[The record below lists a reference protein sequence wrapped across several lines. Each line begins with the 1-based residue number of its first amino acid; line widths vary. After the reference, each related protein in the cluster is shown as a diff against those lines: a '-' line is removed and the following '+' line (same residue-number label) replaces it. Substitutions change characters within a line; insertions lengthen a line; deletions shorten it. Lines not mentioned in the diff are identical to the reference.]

1 MSKGKNKKVLGLMK
15 DILGG
20 QIMKGFVEF
29 RAETYNCLKDN
40 NNEAKKKHKKTWKK
54 AKKDTKKAKIG
65 TKKHIIKGK
74 LIFQDYKNC
83 LEAAEIEDKIN
94 HLEKKWNWY
103 R

>member
-1 MSKGKNKKVLGLMK
+1 MK

-54 AKKDTKKAKIG
+54 AKIG
-65 TKKHIIKGK
+65 TKKHVIKGK
-74 LIFQDYKNC
+74 LIFQDCKNC